1 MRQIKKRNSSVEGL
15 RILSMFLIIMFHF
28 CGRGLGLSDIAS
40 YSAANLG
47 GANDN
52 VLLQLIMHSLG
63 QLGVPIFLFISGYY
77 SIRFK
82 ANRLKD
88 IIIQC
93 FLYTFVFYILF
104 CLFVPEIRSFRVSV
118 LQMFGMSQLWF
129 VYSYIV
135 LYLFS
140 DGINHVLDNLSFKQ
154 YTMIVLLLLY
164 ITTGLW
170 IAKAGG
176 TNILIML
183 EYYTIARYV
192 RKYMSEKWKGRMVW
206 FTFPALIMFLT
217 PVLVGCFTNHVAGI
231 QPYVNKYFNP
241 FLLLLSMTLVVSA
254 DTIKT
259 YSKPVN
265 YVASSMLAVYMIH
278 ESAYLPTLVTSL
290 FGLEE
295 YNFIRI
301 CGVIIMIILVA
312 VAVDKMRL
320 LVTNKIFNKEYL

>member
-1 MRQIKKRNSSVEGL
+1 
-15 RILSMFLIIMFHF
+15 
-28 CGRGLGLSDIAS
+28 
-40 YSAANLG
+40 
-47 GANDN
+47 
-52 VLLQLIMHSLG
+52 MHSLG

-77 SIRFK
+77 GIHFK

-140 DGINHVLDNLSFKQ
+140 DGINQVLDNLSFKQ

-192 RKYMSEKWKGRMVW
+192 RKYMSYKWKGRMVW

-259 YSKPVN
+259 YLKPVN

-320 LVTNKIFNKEYL
+320 LITNKIFNKEYL

>member
-1 MRQIKKRNSSVEGL
+1 MKEMLSNRNSTVEGL
-15 RILSMFLIIMFHF
+15 RILSMFLIVMFHF
-28 CGRGLGLSDIAS
+28 CGRGLGLFDIDS
-40 YSAANLG
+40 YSAANLCG
-47 GANDN
+47 GGKNT
-52 VLLQLIMHSLG
+52 LLQLVMHSLG

-77 SIRFK
+77 GIHFK

-104 CLFVPEIRSFRVSV
+104 SLFVPEIRSFRMTV
-118 LQMFGMSQLWF
+118 LQLFGSSQLWF

-140 DGINHVLDNLSFKQ
+140 DGINHVLDKLSFKQ

-192 RKYMSEKWKGRMVW
+192 HKYMGEKWKGRMAW
-206 FTFPALIMFLT
+206 FTFPALILFLT
-217 PVLVGCFTNHVAGI
+217 PVFVGFFTNHVAGI

-254 DTIKT
+254 DMIKT

-265 YVASSMLAVYMIH
+265 YIASSMLAVYMIH
-278 ESAYLPTLVTSL
+278 ESVYLPTLVKPL
-290 FGLEE
+290 FGFEE
-295 YNFIRI
+295 YNFMRI
-301 CGVIIMIILVA
+301 CGVIIMIILTA
-312 VAVDKMRL
+312 VATDKIRL
-320 LVTNKIFNKEYL
+320 LIIKNIQTR